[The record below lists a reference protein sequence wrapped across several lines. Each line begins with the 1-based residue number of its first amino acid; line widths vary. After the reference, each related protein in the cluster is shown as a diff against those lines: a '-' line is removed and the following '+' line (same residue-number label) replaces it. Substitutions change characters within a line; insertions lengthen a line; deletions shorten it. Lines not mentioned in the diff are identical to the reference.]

1 MKKID
6 LTSTSTAIANFPKD
20 LILWNYWDHEHV
32 VGTHFQHY
40 KKVKILYEDE
50 KVCYSERQAKLPY
63 IPFYINETTV
73 AALENSNTM
82 KVWHKTLF
90 GFVYLKQIF
99 KFEEIE
105 DKCKVIK
112 TDLLEVPIYFKFLQ
126 PLFDKIMKKWFVDV
140 WNEDMPMRERRFKVW
155 KLGFKDFSG
164 IDYINNKNLKKNLK
178 KNISSYKLTLPVPK
192 ITRIK
197 KEGSFRPFN
206 KSKHIGYG
214 L

>member
-1 MKKID
+1 MKMKKFIQKD
-6 LTSTSTAIANFPKD
+6 RQITIFHFTLTNNS
-20 LILWNYWDHEHV
+20 
-32 VGTHFQHY
+32 
-40 KKVKILYEDE
+40 
-50 KVCYSERQAKLPY
+50 C
-63 IPFYINETTV
+63 
-73 AALENSNTM
+73 ALENSNTM

-164 IDYINNKNLKKNLK
+164 IIIINNKNLKKNLK
-178 KNISSYKLTLPVPK
+178 KHFFLQINFTVPK

-197 KEGSFRPFN
+197 RVVQT
-206 KSKHIGYG
+206 I
-214 L
+214 